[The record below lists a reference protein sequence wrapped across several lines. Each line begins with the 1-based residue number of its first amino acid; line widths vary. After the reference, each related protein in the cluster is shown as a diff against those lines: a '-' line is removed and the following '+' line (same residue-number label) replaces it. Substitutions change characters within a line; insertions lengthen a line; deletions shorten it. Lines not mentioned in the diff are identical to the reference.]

1 MLCVKCVNYFHILR
15 SFHLPFFE
23 QLFLQFASIYYFA
36 SLLLFVLYFCNLG
49 FHFKPNI
56 SLFLQY
62 CLQFNVFSFFSK
74 P

>member
-49 FHFKPNI
+49 FHFKLKI

-62 CLQFNVFSFFSK
+62 CLQFNVFWFFSK